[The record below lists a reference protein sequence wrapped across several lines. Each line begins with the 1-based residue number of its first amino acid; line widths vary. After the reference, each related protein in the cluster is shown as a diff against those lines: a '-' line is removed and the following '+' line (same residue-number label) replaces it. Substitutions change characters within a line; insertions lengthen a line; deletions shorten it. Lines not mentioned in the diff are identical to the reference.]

1 MARTTRDDEPAARLS
16 GTIRDMCEALRLL
29 EKDITHPAISQV
41 RAIGERALKTHTAPG
56 YSATVAQEE
65 LAAAPSRV
73 GEASAAARQQSGSA
87 PCARTS
93 RRLTGLAL
101 P

>member
-65 LAAAPSRV
+65 NASAQEGPNAGRV
-73 GEASAAARQQSGSA
+73 GEAR
-87 PCARTS
+87 
-93 RRLTGLAL
+93 RRLPRLLGAPRDGTA
-101 P
+101 